1 MLHASA
7 LEKAIK
13 KLCSM
18 LGIGQRNREFLGK
31 ATASEHPCI
40 NVLGMGRRAHEK
52 HSVIRM
58 QTADLRKE
66 LFRHLNIVLP
76 EVAVVG
82 GQKPIHLIDE
92 DEGWTLFLRAC
103 EYCGHALDRIP
114 DSST

>member
-7 LEKAIK
+7 LEKAIE
-13 KLCSM
+13 KLYSM
-18 LGIGQRNREFLGK
+18 LGIGQRNREFFGE

-52 HSVIRM
+52 HPVIRM
-58 QTADLRKE
+58 QTADLRKD

-82 GQKPIHLIDE
+82 AEAHPSH
-92 DEGWTLFLRAC
+92 R
-103 EYCGHALDRIP
+103 
-114 DSST
+114 